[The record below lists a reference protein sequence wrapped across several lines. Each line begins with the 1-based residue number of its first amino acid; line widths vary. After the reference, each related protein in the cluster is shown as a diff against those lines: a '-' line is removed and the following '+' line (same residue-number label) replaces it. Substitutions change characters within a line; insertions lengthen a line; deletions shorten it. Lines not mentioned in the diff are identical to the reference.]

1 MKDKV
6 CQFPEVSISKIVRQN
21 LFLSVFKIT
30 KEFLKAFLLNSVRMP
45 GLFHYNSNSSVS
57 PPPYWPQKTYQKYQ
71 NI

>member
-30 KEFLKAFLLNSVRMP
+30 KEFLKAFLASQPYLSV
-45 GLFHYNSNSSVS
+45 FHFIIQNEYTTKVERKYEWSL
-57 PPPYWPQKTYQKYQ
+57 PQ
-71 NI
+71 